1 MSVSIPQHSW
11 IVVADGHSARVL
23 ENEGQ
28 QGALELKEI
37 HNVTPQNLLSE
48 GPSGSRP
55 QDDSPR
61 DTDEATF
68 AKQLSHWLTE
78 HALKKSFA
86 HLVLVADPKT
96 LGQMRPQLHKEV
108 TDRIVHELPKTLTG
122 ASLDDIARS
131 INAI

>member
-1 MSVSIPQHSW
+1 MSVSIAQHAW

-28 QGALELKEI
+28 QGTIKLTEVHTVSPK
-37 HNVTPQNLLSE
+37 NLLSE

-68 AKQLSHWLTE
+68 AKQLSHWLLE
-78 HALKKSFA
+78 QAQKKA
-86 HLVLVADPKT
+86 YAQLVLIADPKT

-108 TDRIVHELPKTLTG
+108 TDRIVHESPKTLTG
-122 ASLDDIARS
+122 ASLDEIARS
-131 INAI
+131 LEAI

>member
-1 MSVSIPQHSW
+1 MTVSIDQHAW

-23 ENEGQ
+23 ENEGRA
-28 QGALELKEI
+28 GAIELKEI
-37 HNVTPQNLLSE
+37 DTVTPKNLASE

-68 AKQLSHWLTE
+68 AKQLSHWLLE
-78 HALKKSFA
+78 KAQKKA
-86 HLVLVADPKT
+86 YEQLVLVADPKT

-108 TDRIVHELPKTLTG
+108 TDRIVHELAKTLTG
-122 ASLDDIARS
+122 ASLDDITRS
-131 INAI
+131 IEAI